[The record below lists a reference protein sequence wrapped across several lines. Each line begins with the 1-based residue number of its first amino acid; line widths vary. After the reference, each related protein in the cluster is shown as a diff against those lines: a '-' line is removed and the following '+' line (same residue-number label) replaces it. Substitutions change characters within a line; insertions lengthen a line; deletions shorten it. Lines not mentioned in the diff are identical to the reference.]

1 MLKRYL
7 LDRFYLLFLVLAL
20 LILSGW
26 ILGDRELTL
35 HILSVDGVRKVFDEL
50 PGIYEIMEFYK
61 SKASRFYINKIRIR
75 KWNY

>member
-35 HILSVDGVRKVFDEL
+35 HILSVDGMRKVFDEL

-61 SKASRFYINKIRIR
+61 PKASRFYIKI
-75 KWNY
+75 YG